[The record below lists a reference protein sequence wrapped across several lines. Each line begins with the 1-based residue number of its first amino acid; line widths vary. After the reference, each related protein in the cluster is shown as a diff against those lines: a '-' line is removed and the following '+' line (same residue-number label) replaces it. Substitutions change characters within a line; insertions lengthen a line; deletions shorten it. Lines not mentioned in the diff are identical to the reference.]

1 MCVYEQIRPYNG
13 TVNTLH
19 WLYLACV
26 WYVLDT
32 CWKREVLVV
41 SSIENTNWAYV
52 MESTASNILGAWTKL
67 AAFFNVHSHFASMR
81 ASFRT
86 LCGKMLERVSN
97 NCIKRYRKGEE
108 IS

>member
-1 MCVYEQIRPYNG
+1 MRVYEQIRPYDE

-41 SSIENTNWAYV
+41 SSNENGDLRLRHVYLLHAV
-52 MESTASNILGAWTKL
+52 NILYFRKRLL
-67 AAFFNVHSHFASMR
+67 AIFGSLDKSYSHSLIFNR
-81 ASFRT
+81 I
-86 LCGKMLERVSN
+86 L
-97 NCIKRYRKGEE
+97 
-108 IS
+108 

>member
-1 MCVYEQIRPYNG
+1 MPLVISFPVLTNFDHFQRHIKFYVRVYEQIRPYDE

-41 SSIENTNWAYV
+41 SSNENGDLRLRHVYLLHAV
-52 MESTASNILGAWTKL
+52 NI
-67 AAFFNVHSHFASMR
+67 
-81 ASFRT
+81 
-86 LCGKMLERVSN
+86 
-97 NCIKRYRKGEE
+97 
-108 IS
+108 